1 MAQSWSVTVWNHS
14 VHFRIC
20 CHWFNLSV
28 WSKSVKCIHYVVP
41 SKIQSRNNT
50 VPQCSVLHLLITLY
64 NFAPVSDDAKMINN
78 GPRSIHVMPKKATV
92 FLKKKYLEFWITS
105 RPCCSFF
112 KCVLFET
119 LKLASST
126 SQINL
131 VQIPAE
137 ATMLSVAASRKR
149 QHLSA
154 ILNHPPLA
162 CTQMWFM
169 HCLAKSENG
178 TLSVFFN
185 QASHLSLWMQA
196 TRGGHRNYPST
207 VRRCNQPSR
216 PRSMQN
222 LDGLI
227 GCSFVFL
234 VRAQRWFFWLDGGC

>member
-105 RPCCSFF
+105 RPCCLFF

-137 ATMLSVAASRKR
+137 ATMLSVAASRDASTSVC
-149 QHLSA
+149 HFESS
-154 ILNHPPLA
+154 PPRLHTDVIYA
-162 CTQMWFM
+162 LFGEVGER
-169 HCLAKSENG
+169 HF
-178 TLSVFFN
+178 VRFF
-185 QASHLSLWMQA
+185 
-196 TRGGHRNYPST
+196 
-207 VRRCNQPSR
+207 
-216 PRSMQN
+216 
-222 LDGLI
+222 
-227 GCSFVFL
+227 
-234 VRAQRWFFWLDGGC
+234 